1 VSDRCPS
8 CGLSPY
14 ERGIG
19 DSDISRIVAERN
31 VLVARLEA
39 LAATRDDHRF
49 EASKA
54 LMTGDK
60 RGSNLHF
67 AVAAALSAALQVRQ
81 PSQEQPVP
89 CDQHDA
95 GHQAGWA

>member
-31 VLVARLEA
+31 VLAARLK
-39 LAATRDDHRF
+39 AA
-49 EASKA
+49 EQV
-54 LMTGDK
+54 
-60 RGSNLHF
+60 
-67 AVAAALSAALQVRQ
+67 VAAARDLCDMTSTAKWIPKFQKLQDSVAALARQ
-81 PSQEQPVP
+81 PSQER
-89 CDQHDA
+89 A
-95 GHQAGWA
+95 